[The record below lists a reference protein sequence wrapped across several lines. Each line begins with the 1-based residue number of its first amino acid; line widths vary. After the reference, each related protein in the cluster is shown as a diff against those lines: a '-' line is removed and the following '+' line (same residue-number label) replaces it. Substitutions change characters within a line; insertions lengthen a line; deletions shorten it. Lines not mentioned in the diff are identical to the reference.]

1 MLNKLSKSA
10 WLPPA
15 LLFFFAL
22 ISFGI
27 YIPRLGLFGDDWIY
41 LYSYHVAGSAG
52 YPAFVAYDRPFS
64 AWIYQLTSTFFA
76 ERVWAYHTFLFFLRW
91 LSGVLLWLILTI
103 IWPNKSRQI
112 VSIAILFTIYP
123 AFLQQA
129 IPLEFILH
137 FTTLDAFLLSV
148 YCMMLA
154 FQHPKRWLWFT
165 LAGVV
170 LASCHFSLEYF
181 VGLELAR
188 PVILYVLM
196 NRNLEE
202 DQRFPYLR
210 LIKSWLPYLGMLVM
224 FMIWRVFVFKF
235 PSYRPHFFQDFVS
248 APGEAVREFLSRV
261 IADAKI
267 VFFSSWSQ
275 IFQPTGMMVSRLF
288 WVLLAVTF
296 MVSLVSLYLLRRGKK
311 NVGNQTFMPDRWPL
325 IAILTGI
332 FLFFINGWPFW
343 VTKVP
348 LELAFP
354 WDRTMLAFL
363 LASSF
368 WIVGLIDLLFRPK
381 LQPILLAVFFTVSVG
396 FHYFNARVYENE
408 FKAIQQYFWQ
418 LSWRIPELK
427 PGTLFVTQDL
437 PLYRESDNDLAGAIN
452 WMFAPEH
459 RSVNIPYLMYDFT
472 SRDSSILPVIEPGI
486 TVKHAIRSLQYES
499 TTSDILTVY
508 WNETDC
514 VWVLL
519 NDEVQPSGIPAP
531 LRDYIGLSEADQI
544 LSQADQARIP
554 PAIFAN
560 EPAKGW
566 CYFYQKAEYARQT
579 NNWKEVNRL
588 AEQAELE
595 GFTANNEFEYL
606 PFLEAYVQTGEVE
619 QAYKVSKKIQNNV
632 DYREDVCNIWSKI
645 EPDEL
650 DISSES
656 IVNQVKS
663 EFNCNP

>member
-1 MLNKLSKSA
+1 MLKKISKSN

-15 LLFFFAL
+15 ILFFFAL

-64 AWIYQLTSTFFA
+64 AWIYQLTSTLFS

-91 LSGVLLWLILTI
+91 LSGVLLWLILKVV
-103 IWPNKSRQI
+103 WPKKPRQI
-112 VSIAILFTIYP
+112 LSIAILFTIYP

-137 FTTLDAFLLSV
+137 FTTLDVFLLSI
-148 YCMMLA
+148 YCMMLS
-154 FQHPKRWLWFT
+154 FQHPKWMVWFT
-165 LAGVV
+165 LAGVALV
-170 LASCHFSLEYF
+170 SCHFSLEYF
-181 VGLELAR
+181 VGLELVR
-188 PVILYVLM
+188 PLILVVLIQRTL
-196 NRNLEE
+196 NK
-202 DQRFPYLR
+202 DQKFPYFR
-210 LIKSWLPYLGMLVM
+210 LIKTWLPYLGMLVV
-224 FMIWRVFVFKF
+224 FMIWRVFIFKF
-235 PSYRPHFFQDFVS
+235 PSYRPHFFQDFM
-248 APGEAVREFLSRV
+248 ATPGEAIRELINR
-261 IADAKI
+261 ILTDAQI

-275 IFQPTGMMVSRLF
+275 IFQPIPMKVSKLF

-296 MVSLVSLYLLRRGKK
+296 AVSLITLILLRSGKK
-311 NVGNQTFMPDRWPL
+311 NAEKMAMKRDHWSL
-325 IAILTGI
+325 AAILTGF
-332 FLFFINGWPFW
+332 FLFFINGGPFW

-381 LQPILLAVFFTVSVG
+381 VQPIILAVFLSICVG

-408 FKAIQQYFWQ
+408 FKSIQQYFWQ

-452 WMFAPEH
+452 WMFAPDH
-459 RSVNIPYLMYDFT
+459 RSVNLPYLMYDFT
-472 SRDSSILPVIEPGI
+472 SRDSSVLPVIEAGLP
-486 TVKHAIRSLQYES
+486 VKHAIRSLQFES

-508 WNETDC
+508 WNESDC

-519 NDEVQPSGIPAP
+519 KDEVQPSGIPAP
-531 LRDYIGLSEADQI
+531 LREYIGLSEADQI
-544 LSQADQARIP
+544 LPQKEQSRTP
-554 PAIFAN
+554 PAVFAN

-566 CYFYQKAEYARQT
+566 CYFYQKAEYARQS

-588 AEQAELE
+588 AEEAELQ
-595 GFTANNEFEYL
+595 GFSANNEFEYL
-606 PFLEAYVQTGEVE
+606 PFLEAYVQTGEYE
-619 QAYKVSKKIQNNV
+619 QAYKVSKKIQNNA
-632 DYREDVCNIWSKI
+632 DYIVDVCNIWSKI
-645 EPDEL
+645 EPNAL
-650 DISSES
+650 NLNSES
-656 IVNQVKS
+656 IINRIQN